1 MLPKHMFEYL
11 EAPVPFIIGIAALPE
26 DEQFIKKLEETCIVV
41 YIDQSKISE
50 PKVKMPSLPEP
61 KKLKAMLKSPHKE
74 LSTGTK
80 KPNPYQTLANQS
92 KLVPD
97 IVAAFKSWHS
107 WLLDDVIVKSITST
121 NFIEFNFDDE
131 KQIDV
136 VVQNMPKG
144 YKEFMEQFMKGQ
156 IFNSYSEKLKP
167 VVKKQDKPVGS
178 TSPKVKRGLSFLKH
192 TRAFSGGSIEKQ
204 PSDLNK

>member
-1 MLPKHMFEYL
+1 
-11 EAPVPFIIGIAALPE
+11 
-26 DEQFIKKLEETCIVV
+26 
-41 YIDQSKISE
+41 
-50 PKVKMPSLPEP
+50 
-61 KKLKAMLKSPHKE
+61 MLKSPHKE

-167 VVKKQDKPVGS
+167 VVKK
-178 TSPKVKRGLSFLKH
+178 
-192 TRAFSGGSIEKQ
+192 TRQTCWKYFTKSKERIKFF
-204 PSDLNK
+204 